1 MLHFKPIEMILKN
14 KILNNNA
21 IERPLVLDVGFK
33 PNNKPKPIVIF
44 AHGFKGFKD
53 WGHFNEV
60 MDFFI
65 TNDCVFLKFNFSHNG
80 GTAEQPIDFPDLDSF
95 GKNTISKELN
105 DISQLLDWIYK
116 TEELPR
122 QELDV
127 SNITLIGHSRG
138 GGIAMLAASMD
149 NRIKKIITWAAISD
163 FESRLPPDLSE
174 WKAKNVVYVE
184 NARTK
189 QQMPMYYSFVEDL
202 FANKEKYNIQKAIK
216 KASQPHLIIHGDNDE
231 TVPIREAE
239 QLNTW
244 NENAELKIITAANHT
259 FNISH
264 PHKDEALSEAAKQVL
279 TSSLTFINDKV

>member
-33 PNNKPKPIVIF
+33 PNNKTKPIVIF

-231 TVPIREAE
+231 TVPFIEAE

-264 PHKDEALSEAAKQVL
+264 PHKDKVLSVAAKQVL